1 MEYQIGYVRMVQG
14 YHRKQLMREGWS
26 RRFILVCLENG
37 RRIENWLKIELSG
50 PGMEGSVTF
59 RPTKETFH
67 EALPEPQNASHTA
80 EGILC
85 VPVFSPCTPC
95 H

>member
-50 PGMEGSVTF
+50 PGS
-59 RPTKETFH
+59 
-67 EALPEPQNASHTA
+67 
-80 EGILC
+80 
-85 VPVFSPCTPC
+85 
-95 H
+95 